1 MQLQSKPEQAAKN
14 YMENRFLIFMV
25 KDQFYGIEIT
35 NVLEIIEM
43 LPITKVP
50 GIPEC
55 IKGIVNIRGMIV
67 SIIDIRL
74 RFGYEEIA
82 YNERTCVV
90 VVDNGGVSVGL
101 IVDQVLGV
109 INISLE
115 EISPPPDKGLSKKET
130 YLRGIGRANNET
142 QLLLDC
148 DKLLDIGM

>member
-1 MQLQSKPEQAAKN
+1 MQILKKSDPKTKN
-14 YMENRFLIFMV
+14 YMENRFLIIMV
-25 KDQFYGIEIT
+25 KDQFFGIEIT

-90 VVDNGGVSVGL
+90 VVDHSGVSVGV

-109 INISLE
+109 INIAQE
-115 EISPPPDKGLSKKET
+115 EISPPPDKGLNNKET
-130 YLRGIGRANNET
+130 YIRGIGRANNET

-148 DKLLDIGM
+148 DKLLDIGI